1 MLKRELVVV
10 RRGNERVHERAE
22 VGVGKKKFGQVYT
35 MEYSRFLRSINVSL
49 CHLRLWLMTSPKVR
63 SHAAVLS
70 GAGYAITAI
79 ASTSYRRICCRNR
92 I

>member
-22 VGVGKKKFGQVYT
+22 EGAGTNWSGQVYT
-35 MEYSRFLRSINVSL
+35 MEYIRFLRSINVSI
-49 CHLRLWLMTSPKVR
+49 CHLRLWPMTSPKVWSR
-63 SHAAVLS
+63 AAVLS